1 MTQGVRMA
9 TLSSQHSQL
18 LPLLSSFSTKNP
30 SPLQSTLDGLS
41 HELVSDKSLRIQ
53 LGSQSPSIWMPL
65 YELWGS
71 VTRAQSAGT
80 DLDSQQTRL
89 VLSLAKFTRNLVA
102 DVPLNQKN
110 AFALEPQIRQL
121 IYLLTAWT
129 KDENESFAT
138 TRMLTQTLSN
148 LVTGNQE
155 LLDQFWSVHMEIPE
169 EQSVLIRLLGLPDL
183 RTVLSV
189 LVLIMNCIHDSSER
203 GHTLVTTSIGIRVCV
218 LILDRL
224 EGPKD
229 LPELE
234 DETEVF
240 ELGYAI
246 FSKLFQ
252 FGYFPELYKRTFID
266 DEPVSPTQTT
276 LLKLLDSF
284 LNSVPTPFRGRDDH
298 RNNLAG
304 LLASVFLL
312 QAKHVQDAIQHAT
325 GERSPGQNAATN
337 VRGGGGTPI
346 QAASRA
352 LDGRLP
358 GVWVVLVLLS
368 TCLSSILL
376 AEQEDY
382 GGVSTDP
389 GGVTSS
395 HLCHDTISAM
405 RSGTGSGFIEDLL
418 ETLRLLHDFLPRIN
432 FGKVK
437 LSPKGRQGVPGHAPD
452 AADFPYLKRD
462 LVRLLGILCHNCRA
476 IQDRVR
482 LCGGIPVVLNL
493 CAIDDRNP
501 YLREY
506 ALFALRN
513 LLHNNSENQAV
524 VNTFQPTNTWDLM

>member
-1 MTQGVRMA
+1 
-9 TLSSQHSQL
+9 
-18 LPLLSSFSTKNP
+18 
-30 SPLQSTLDGLS
+30 
-41 HELVSDKSLRIQ
+41 
-53 LGSQSPSIWMPL
+53 PSIWTPL

-110 AFALEPQIRQL
+110 AFPLEPQIRQL

-129 KDENESFAT
+129 TDNNESTFAT

-169 EQSVLIRLLGLPDL
+169 EQSVLIRLLGLSDL

-189 LVLIMNCIHDSSER
+189 LVLVMNCVHASSER

-218 LILDRL
+218 SILDRL
-224 EGPKD
+224 EGQ
-229 LPELE
+229 E
-234 DETEVF
+234 DETKVF
-240 ELGYAI
+240 ELGYAV
-246 FSKLFQ
+246 FSELFQ
-252 FGYFPELYKRTFID
+252 FGYFPELYKRTSID
-266 DEPVSPTQTT
+266 DEPVSPTQTV

-284 LNSVPTPFRGRDDH
+284 LNSVPTPFRDQDDH

-304 LLASVFLL
+304 FLASAFLL
-312 QAKHVQDAIQHAT
+312 QAEHAQQAIQQAT
-325 GERSPGQNAATN
+325 GELSPSQNVATD
-337 VRGGGGTPI
+337 VRGGGGTPTG
-346 QAASRA
+346 AASCA

-358 GVWVVLVLLS
+358 GVWVAFVLLS

-376 AEQEDY
+376 AEHEDCS
-382 GGVSTDP
+382 GVCTDP

-395 HLCHDTISAM
+395 HVCHDTISTSRTRA
-405 RSGTGSGFIEDLL
+405 GSGFIEELL
-418 ETLRLLHDFLPRIN
+418 ESLRLLHNFLPRIN
-432 FGKVK
+432 FGKVRS
-437 LSPKGRQGVPGHAPD
+437 SPEGREGVPDHAAD

-524 VNTFQPTNTWDLM
+524 VNTFQADKHVGPDVVVRDILGAK